1 MSKADYLSYRKA
13 RNVSVLGIVLQTL
26 MAVCVAIYGGLSG
39 NNFGLSAA
47 LLIAIG
53 VPVWLFLIIVYDQH
67 VRERIEAIE
76 ADQFEQSGAAG
87 ASVFQDSASE
97 LRVAAKRLGVV
108 NRFVMPAWSVV
119 IILLLVGVGLW
130 RFSGVDTYMTAVSK
144 VTDPAASPLSRLAGW
159 GTAVGLAVAFVGF
172 IFARFVSGMAKQPTW
187 IYLRAGAAY
196 AVCAALSGLAIAIGL
211 FVDKAGPD
219 TVLRLLVPGFPIIM
233 IYFGVEAFVSF
244 LLEIYRPRRAG
255 EAPRLAID
263 SLTLRFVAAPDRVV
277 RSIGGALDY
286 QLGFNVQRGWL
297 YQLLSRSFWR
307 LVAMT
312 ALIVW
317 ALSAV
322 VVLQPHQRGMVL
334 RFGSI
339 AREDIG
345 PGLHFKLPWP
355 IERVEIPE
363 YLERGTDGTV
373 IARSRTTT
381 GARVINLGTPPPG
394 GAGPILWT
402 NDHATEEIYTVV
414 QASARGG
421 TEGKRDVAI
430 VAAEIPMHFVVSSV
444 DKFDRLAASPDTRE
458 QILKAVGQREA
469 MRYLAGMAL
478 EDLLGPRRVEISE
491 ALRIEITDAFNAIDA
506 GVEVVFVGI
515 EGVHPPRKVAANY
528 EGVVKAEQR
537 AQARLDSAR
546 ADAIQT
552 LTQVVGGVDLADSIA
567 AALLELEGLRRS
579 GTAVETLVVKEA
591 EIEALLD
598 RAGGSA
604 AASIHEA
611 RAMRWTKHMAERG
624 RAARYRGQSIAY
636 AAAPAIYQA
645 GLYFDA
651 LKLAM
656 QDARTYITS
665 PDVVMRMQLE
675 DKDTGVNVFD
685 PKDSA
690 DNEE

>member
-1 MSKADYLSYRKA
+1 MSRADYLSYRKA

-26 MAVCVAIYGGLSG
+26 MAASIAVYGGLSG
-39 NNFGLSAA
+39 NHFGLSAA
-47 LLIAIG
+47 IMIAIG
-53 VPVWLFLIIVYDQH
+53 IPVWLFLIVVYDQH

-76 ADQFEQSGAAG
+76 AEQFEQSGAAG

-97 LRVAAKRLGVV
+97 LRVAAKRLAAVL
-108 NRFVMPAWSVV
+108 RFAMPAWSIV
-119 IILLLVGVGLW
+119 IALLLVGLGLW
-130 RFSGVDTYMTAVSK
+130 RFAGVGAFMARVAQ
-144 VTDPAASPLSRLAGW
+144 VADPAASPLSRMAGW
-159 GTAVGLAVAFVGF
+159 GTAIGLGVAFIGF
-172 IFARFVSGMAKQPTW
+172 IFARFISGMAKQPAW
-187 IYLRAGAAY
+187 VYLRAGAAY
-196 AVCAALSGLAIAIGL
+196 AVAAALAGLAIAIGL

-219 TVLRLLVPGFPIIM
+219 TVLRLLVIGFPISM
-233 IYFGVEAFVSF
+233 VYFGAEAAVSF
-244 LLEIYRPRRAG
+244 LLELYRPRRAG
-255 EAPRLAID
+255 EPPRLALD

-277 RSIGGALDY
+277 RSIGEALDY
-286 QLGFNVQRGWL
+286 QLGFNVQRGWF

-307 LVAMT
+307 LIAMT

-317 ALSAV
+317 GLSAV

-339 AREDIG
+339 ARADIG

-363 YLERGTDGTV
+363 HEERGADGKV
-373 IARSRTTT
+373 VARSRTTT

-394 GAGPILWT
+394 GEGPILWT
-402 NDHATEEIYTVV
+402 NDHATEEIYAVV
-414 QASARGG
+414 QASGRTSGSN
-421 TEGKRDVAI
+421 KRDVAI
-430 VAAEIPMHFVVSSV
+430 VAAEIPMHFVVSDV
-444 DKFDRLAASPDTRE
+444 EKFDRLATPEVRE
-458 QILKAVGQREA
+458 PLLRAVGQREA
-469 MRYLAGMAL
+469 MRYLAGIAL

-491 ALRIEITDAFNAIDA
+491 ALRVEITEAYNAIDA

-537 AQARLDSAR
+537 ALARLDSAR
-546 ADAIQT
+546 AEAIQS
-552 LTQVVGGVDLADSIA
+552 LTEVVGGVELADSIA
-567 AALLELEGLRRS
+567 ASLLELEEMQRAG
-579 GTAVETLVVKEA
+579 AAADAIAVKEA
-591 EIEALLD
+591 EVEKLLD

-604 AASIHEA
+604 AASIHDA
-611 RAMRWTKHMAERG
+611 RAARWTKHMAERG
-624 RAARYRGQSIAY
+624 RAARYRGQAVAY

-651 LKLAM
+651 LKKSM

-665 PDVVMRMQLE
+665 PEVMMRMQLE
-675 DKDTGVNVFD
+675 DKDTGVDVFD

-690 DNEE
+690 DGEE